1 MEERSPQ
8 CSLLGPRRSVS
19 PLRRG
24 RPLYFLIPHAPSGVF
39 FVMLEG
45 VAQTFF
51 FYDLE
56 TSGLSARDDRIMQ
69 FAGQRTDMNLKPIGE
84 PHNILVKLNDDTL
97 PSPDAIMVTNITPQS
112 TIADG
117 YTEAEFAKL
126 LMNEVFTPDTI
137 AVGFNNI
144 RFDDEFIR
152 HLFWRNF
159 YDPYEWSWKEGRSR
173 WDLLDVVRMTR
184 ALRPEGIEWPFVDG
198 KESNRLELL
207 TKLNGIDHLKAHD
220 ALSDVEALISVT
232 KLIKE
237 KQPQLYEYL
246 LKIRDKNE
254 VKKLVNLDDKQPFVY
269 VSGRYDGEFHKA
281 TVAFPLTSGRNGN
294 VIVYDLRHDPST
306 FVGLSQNELE
316 KRIFAKWEERKADD
330 FVQIPIKELQYNRAP
345 AVAPLGVLAQSDGWN
360 RISLSEEIITENR
373 NKLLSNPGFAENI
386 RSIFEKKSDF
396 IKSPDPEAQL
406 YDGFV
411 ADVDA
416 MRIEKVRNADGQ
428 QLADLHPEF
437 VDERLPDLLLHY
449 KARNYPSSLAE
460 DEVILWESWRSARI
474 KRQLP
479 AFVGR
484 LQDLS
489 KTADENKLFVLQEL
503 QLWAESIVPI
513 DED

>member
-1 MEERSPQ
+1 
-8 CSLLGPRRSVS
+8 
-19 PLRRG
+19 
-24 RPLYFLIPHAPSGVF
+24 
-39 FVMLEG
+39 MLEA

-69 FAGQRTDMNLKPIGE
+69 FAGQRTDMDLKPIGE
-84 PHNILVKLNDDTL
+84 PFNVFVKLNDDTL
-97 PSPDAIMVTNITPQS
+97 PSPDAIMVTGITPQA

-126 LMNEVFTPDTI
+126 LMDEVFTPDTI
-137 AVGFNNI
+137 TVGFNNI

-159 YDPYEWSWKEGRSR
+159 YDPYEWSWKDGRSR
-173 WDLLDVVRMTR
+173 WDILDVTRMTR

-198 KESNRLELL
+198 KAVNRLELL
-207 TKLNGIDHLKAHD
+207 TKVNGIDHLKAHD
-220 ALSDVEALISVT
+220 AMSDVEALISVT

-237 KQPQLYEYL
+237 KQSQLYEYL

-254 VKKLVNLDDKQPFVY
+254 VKKLINLDDKQPFVY
-269 VSGRYDGEFHKA
+269 VSGRYDSEFHKA
-281 TVAFPLTSGRNGN
+281 TVAFPLTTGRNGN

-306 FVGLSQNELE
+306 FVDLSQKDLE
-316 KRIFAKWEERKADD
+316 KRLFATWEERQAND
-330 FVQIPIKELQYNRAP
+330 FLHIPVKELQYNRAP
-345 AVAPLGVLAQSDGWN
+345 AVAPLGVLAQSDGWKRVGLN
-360 RISLSEEIITENR
+360 EEIITENR

-386 RSIFEKKSDF
+386 RTIFEKRPEFKKSA
-396 IKSPDPEAQL
+396 DPEAQL

-411 ADVDA
+411 ADIDA
-416 MRIEKVRNADGQ
+416 MRIEKVRNADAG

-449 KARNYPSSLAE
+449 KARSYPSSLAE
-460 DEVILWESWRSARI
+460 DEVALWESWRAARI
-474 KRQLP
+474 QRQLP
-479 AFVGR
+479 PFVAR
-484 LQDLS
+484 LQELS
-489 KTADENKLFVLQEL
+489 KTTDENKLFTLQEL

-513 DED
+513 DAD